1 MNKVILELTTN
12 PISVWPSKNK
22 VLSSILLVKY
32 SILHKIALFNRLPSL
47 HKTYVTED
55 MAILLFLISTCKD
68 FDMGKLLFE
77 VIIHNVEHENTYGIL
92 PLPSLIYEVLMLQ
105 KNILGE
111 DEMLEPIPPPL
122 KVSQKL
128 YACIG
133 MAIFF

>member
-1 MNKVILELTTN
+1 
-12 PISVWPSKNK
+12 
-22 VLSSILLVKY
+22 
-32 SILHKIALFNRLPSL
+32 
-47 HKTYVTED
+47 

-68 FDMGKLLFE
+68 FDMGKSLFE

-111 DEMLEPIPPPL
+111 DEMLEPIIPPPL

-128 YACIG
+128 YACKHAPNVQKSAAVSRTVPG
-133 MAIFF
+133 RVTTCTETNSKLVQFLSSDLL